1 MSISKNKIGVLIN
14 IDKELKAKLEK
25 LAKEDDKSL
34 TSYIN
39 NILKKHINSIEE
51 NYLYSLIFHQI
62 YFVNFFSLLNV

>member
-14 IDKELKAKLEK
+14 MDKELKAKLEK
-25 LAKEDDKSL
+25 LAKEDDRSL

-51 NYLYSLIFHQI
+51 N
-62 YFVNFFSLLNV
+62 

>member
-14 IDKELKAKLEK
+14 MDKELKAKLEK
-25 LAKEDDKSL
+25 LAKEDNRSL

-51 NYLYSLIFHQI
+51 N
-62 YFVNFFSLLNV
+62 